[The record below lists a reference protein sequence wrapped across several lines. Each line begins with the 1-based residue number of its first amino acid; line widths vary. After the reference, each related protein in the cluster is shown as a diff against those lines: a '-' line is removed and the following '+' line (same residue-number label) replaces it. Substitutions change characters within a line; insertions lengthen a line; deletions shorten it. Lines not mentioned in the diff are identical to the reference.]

1 MIETNVAQSVIHHGL
16 ELGADFA
23 EIYVER
29 NLSNLISTLSDRV
42 QSVESGIDFGVGLRL
57 IYGHKVLYG
66 YTNQTDEDVRSK

>member
-42 QSVESGIDFGVGLRL
+42 QSVESGIDFGIGLR
-57 IYGHKVLYG
+57 
-66 YTNQTDEDVRSK
+66 